1 MKASVG
7 VNRSELSEPLNVG
20 ERVGIGPELGW
31 ESEQE
36 SNLCDTK
43 TYREKTERKKSIKVI
58 SFERKEKKT

>member
-43 TYREKTERKKSIKVI
+43 TYREKTERKKVN
-58 SFERKEKKT
+58 